1 MHSHIAT
8 LFICKFMYEMP
19 LSQIKENKIKNK
31 TNQTKLIASYF
42 ASSFG
47 LLQIIDIIIDR
58 FSLPA
63 TIINYLLYAIVIG
76 FVGILF
82 YSYLPSLGEARK
94 SSDQKSKKSI
104 LTVSAIVLIF
114 TLSISNIFLFRE
126 SNLSEIR
133 EEAYTIGFDKID
145 ALIESENY
153 IKAFSTVLKYY
164 EKLPNDSLLLEK
176 LNLTSIE
183 TDIRSKPEGA
193 KVYYKNLDS
202 DEWTYVGETPLVTR
216 LPGVNSWARGY
227 INFKI
232 TKDDY
237 ADYTSLTNVGF
248 IKRLSQQKVSNFYEL
263 TPLAKV
269 EKNMVRIPGGNSRLF
284 VSELGDLNI
293 IELKPYWIDKYE
305 VTNAEYQQF
314 ISEGAY
320 KNKSLWDEIVGE
332 DGIIISW
339 ENAMELFIDKSGLK
353 GPSTWTNGTY
363 PQNQQNYPVTGISWF
378 EAKAYAKWAN
388 KSLPTIYH
396 WYKAAMYW
404 GESSVISPRSNF
416 SGSLSEVGEYNVLSS
431 YGCYDMAGNAR
442 EWGTNP
448 HKNGNRSIMGGGYDD
463 DTYFFTDNFSQH
475 PINRYKTNGFRC
487 VITSED
493 TKVMASA
500 DTLIQTLQRDFYSYK
515 PISDEV
521 FKIYN
526 GMFKY
531 DTSPINTKIIK
542 DNISINEAWYKKVV
556 EIDAAYGQ
564 ERLPLN
570 IFIPKNESP
579 PFKTVIFV
587 PGSGSITNRNSQ
599 DLTANGLGFL
609 MRSGYALIWPVY
621 KGTYERGYPE
631 FPNYVE
637 NNSKVYSDQMIMMVK
652 DYSRTID
659 FVFQD
664 DNLDNDIFYYGISWG
679 GMLGPLFL
687 ANEPRIKIA
696 VWQVAGLGARETR
709 PEGSP
714 LTFLSRINKPVLM
727 LNGRYDQYFPYETSQ
742 KPMYELLSLSEPRKK
757 MITYESAHSPPANQ
771 TSKEILKW
779 FSQ

>member
-1 MHSHIAT
+1 M
-8 LFICKFMYEMP
+8 
-19 LSQIKENKIKNK
+19 KNK

-42 ASSFG
+42 AASFG
-47 LLQIIDIIIDR
+47 LLQIVDIIIDR
-58 FSLPA
+58 FILPVL
-63 TIINYLLYAIVIG
+63 IINYLLFAIVIG
-76 FVGILF
+76 FIGILF

-94 SSDQKSKKSI
+94 SDKKSKKSL
-104 LTVSAIVLIF
+104 LTVISIVLIF
-114 TLSISNIFLFRE
+114 SLSISNIFLFRE
-126 SNLSEIR
+126 SNLSDIR
-133 EEAYTIGFDKID
+133 EEAYTIGFKKID
-145 ALIESENY
+145 DLIEKEDYMNAY
-153 IKAFSTVLKYY
+153 NIAIGYY
-164 EKLPNDSLLLEK
+164 DKLPKDSLVLNK

-183 TDIRSKPEGA
+183 TDIRSNPNGA
-193 KVYYKNLDS
+193 KVYYKDLDS
-202 DEWTYVGETPLVTR
+202 DEWIYIGQTPLVTR
-216 LPGVNSWARGY
+216 LPGVNSGARGY

-232 TKDDY
+232 SKDGY

-248 IKRLSQQKVSNFYEL
+248 IKRLSMQEELNFYEL
-263 TPLAKV
+263 TALSDAK
-269 EKNMVRIPGGNSRLF
+269 KNMVRVPGGNTRLF

-293 IELKPYWIDKYE
+293 IDLEPYWIDRYE

-314 ISEGAY
+314 IDEGGY
-320 KNKSLWDEIVGE
+320 KNKIYWDKIVDE
-332 DGIIISW
+332 DGNIINW
-339 ENAMELFIDKSGLK
+339 NDAMELFVDQSGLN
-353 GPSTWTNGTY
+353 GPSTWSNGTY
-363 PQNQQNYPVTGISWF
+363 QSNQDNYPVTGVSWF
-378 EAKAYAKWAN
+378 EARAYAKWAG
-388 KSLPTIYH
+388 KTLPTIYH

-404 GESSVISPRSNF
+404 GESSAISPRSNF
-416 SGSLSEVGEYNVLSS
+416 SGMLSEVGKYNVLSI

-463 DTYFFTDNFSQH
+463 EKYFFTDNFSQH

-487 VITSED
+487 VIISDEE
-493 TKVMASA
+493 MNFASA
-500 DTLIQTLQRDFYSYK
+500 DTLIQTFQRDFYSYK

-521 FKIYN
+521 FNIYN

-531 DTSPINTKIIK
+531 DSAPINTKVIK
-542 DNISINEAWYKKVV
+542 DNISINEVWYKKVV

-587 PGSGSITNRNSQ
+587 PGSGSITSRNSQ
-599 DLTANGLGFL
+599 NLTANRIGFL

-631 FPNYVE
+631 FPNYVG
-637 NNSKVYSDQMIMMVK
+637 NNSKIYAEQMIMMVK
-652 DYSRTID
+652 DYSRAID
-659 FVFQD
+659 FVEQD
-664 DNLDNDIFYYGISWG
+664 DDLLNDVYYYGISWG

-687 ANEPRIKIA
+687 ANDKRIKKA

-727 LNGRYDQYFPYETSQ
+727 LNGIYDQYFPFETSQ
-742 KPMYELLSLSEPRKK
+742 KPMYELLSLKEPMKK
-757 MITYESAHSPPANQ
+757 MITYESAHSPPFNE
-771 TSKEILKW
+771 TSKEVLKW
-779 FSQ
+779 FNQ